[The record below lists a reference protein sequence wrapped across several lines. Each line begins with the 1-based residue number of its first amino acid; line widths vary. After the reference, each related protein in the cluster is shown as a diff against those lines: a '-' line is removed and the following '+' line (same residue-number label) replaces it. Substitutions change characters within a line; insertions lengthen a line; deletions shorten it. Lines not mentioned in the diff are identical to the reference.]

1 MASHLDLK
9 ARLDAV
15 GVSDEIY
22 VGAPSSV
29 LAQVAKLVR
38 SGRYPVC
45 INIKGQP
52 VNDTLIVVSL
62 SALEAMPRT
71 GFELADGD

>member
-1 MASHLDLK
+1 MASHLDL
-9 ARLDAV
+9 AGRLERL

-22 VGAPSSV
+22 VSAPSAV

-38 SGRYPVC
+38 SGRYPIA
-45 INIKGQP
+45 INVKGQP

-71 GFELADGD
+71 GFEQADGD